1 MPGALSH
8 LRMLEAESIHILREV
23 AAEFSRPVML
33 YSAGKDSSVLLR
45 LAQKAF
51 YPAKPPFP
59 LLHVDT
65 ACEFREMTEF
75 RDRTTARLGLDLMVH
90 VAREAREEDVDPFR
104 PGTRKC
110 CAILE
115 SKALPDAL
123 SAGAF
128 DAALAGAR
136 REEEASRARER
147 IYSFHDAQGRS
158 DPGNQRPE
166 PWNLFNVRIEKGE
179 SVRVFPLSNWT
190 ELDVWQ
196 YIHSQNIPVVPLY
209 FAKEREMLVRGN
221 LLIPF
226 ERDLPLLA
234 GERPQM
240 ILCRMRSL
248 GCTRCATA
256 IRSTAATVP
265 EIIEELRG
273 LGRPERERRV
283 TDHGQEGSAELKKR
297 EGRFRAMEPELLR
310 FTMAGGDGDGKST
323 LIGGLLRDS
332 SGVHEDQLES
342 VGGASRGGR
351 EQGIP
356 IDVAYRYFSTP
367 RRRFI
372 VADTP
377 GHERYTCNM
386 AAAASTAEL
395 AVILLDARKGVL
407 PRTRRHAYIAW
418 LLGIRHIVAAVNKM
432 DLVGYGREVFDE
444 IRREF
449 VRFAERLPGCEL
461 HFIPVSALEGD
472 NIVRRSRRMPW
483 FEGGSLLDCL
493 ETVPAGRFASMTA
506 FRLPVQYV
514 IRPSGGFPSYA
525 GQIASGSLRP
535 GDEVLALPSGQI
547 TRVRSIRTYDGD
559 LERAHAPMPVALCL
573 EDPIDIRRGDM
584 LADPA
589 RPPVAAS
596 QLRATL
602 VWMSETPLALLRPYL
617 VKHTSQRVCAEVT
630 RLVSKLDLRTLEQG
644 DAAGLRLN
652 EIGTVELETHRPLFW
667 DPYEQNRT
675 TGAFVL
681 IDPIGNRTFAAGMID
696 GAAEHNLRRP
706 SRNRPGL
713 TVWFTGLS
721 AAGKTTLSQAVRERL
736 LAMGYQA
743 ELLDGD
749 AFRRHLSKDLG
760 FSRQDRDE
768 NIRRIG
774 FVAELLTRNGGIALV
789 AAISPYRAV
798 RDELRARIGNFVE
811 VYVNAPLEVCE
822 QRDLKG
828 LYKKARAGQIS
839 GVTGI
844 DDPYEPPLDPE
855 VECLTGRESLAE
867 SVEKVLRRL
876 ETWLS

>member
-1 MPGALSH
+1 VPDTLSH
-8 LRMLEAESIHILREV
+8 LQTLEAESIHILREV

-33 YSAGKDSSVLLR
+33 YSAGEDSSVMLR

-59 LLHVDT
+59 LLHVGAT
-65 ACEFREMTEF
+65 CELREMTDF
-75 RDRTTARLGLDLMVH
+75 RDRTAARLGLELIVH
-90 VAREAREEDVDPFR
+90 AAREE
-104 PGTRKC
+104 G
-110 CAILE
+110 AILE
-115 SKALPDAL
+115 SKALVDAL
-123 SAGAF
+123 SAGGF
-128 DAALAGAR
+128 NAALAGAR

-147 IYSFHDAQGRS
+147 IYSFHDAQGRW

-166 PWNLFNVRIEKGE
+166 PWNLFNARIEKGE

-196 YIHSQNIPVVPLY
+196 YIHSQNIPVAPLY
-209 FAKEREMLVRGN
+209 FAQRREMLVRGD

-226 ERDLPLLA
+226 EHGLQLLP

-240 ILCRMRSL
+240 ILCRMRWL
-248 GCTRCATA
+248 GCARW

-273 LGRPERERRV
+273 LGRPEREKRV
-283 TDHGQEGSAELKKR
+283 IDHDAE
-297 EGRFRAMEPELLR
+297 PDLLR
-310 FTMAGGDGDGKST
+310 FTMTGGDG
-323 LIGGLLRDS
+323 
-332 SGVHEDQLES
+332 
-342 VGGASRGGR
+342 
-351 EQGIP
+351 
-356 IDVAYRYFSTP
+356 VAYRHFSTP
-367 RRRFI
+367 RRNFI
-372 VADTP
+372 VAGTP
-377 GHERYTCNM
+377 DHDQSTCDM
-386 AAAASTAEL
+386 AIGASTAEL
-395 AVILLDARKGVL
+395 AVIVLDARKGVL
-407 PRTRRHAYIAW
+407 PHNRRHAYIAW

-432 DLVGYGREVFDE
+432 DLAGHGREVFDE
-444 IRREF
+444 IRREI
-449 VRFAERLPGCEL
+449 VRFAERLPGCEP
-461 HFIPVSALEGD
+461 HVVPMSALEGD
-472 NIVRRSRRMPW
+472 TIVR
-483 FEGGSLLDCL
+483 GSLLDCL
-493 ETVPAGRFASMTA
+493 ETVPAGRVASMTA

-514 IRPSGGFPSYA
+514 IRPSGGLPSYA

-535 GDEVLALPSGQI
+535 GDEVLALPSGQT
-547 TRVRSIRTYDGD
+547 TRVRSIRTCDGD
-559 LERAHAPMPVALCL
+559 LERALAPMPVALCL

-584 LADPA
+584 LAGPA

-596 QLRATL
+596 RLRATL
-602 VWMSETPLALLRPYL
+602 VWMSGTPLALLRPYL
-617 VKHTSQRVCAEVT
+617 LKHTSQRVCAEVT
-630 RLVSKLDLRTLEQG
+630 RLVSKLDLRTLQPG
-644 DAAGLRLN
+644 DAAGLGLN

-667 DPYEQNRT
+667 DPYEQN
-675 TGAFVL
+675 FVL
-681 IDPIGNRTFAAGMID
+681 IDPIGNQTLAAGMIG
-696 GAAEHNLRRP
+696 GAAEHNLQPP
-706 SRNRPGL
+706 SRDRPGL

-721 AAGKTTLSQAVRERL
+721 SAGKTTLSQAVGERL
-736 LAMGYQA
+736 SAMGYQA

-749 AFRRHLSKDLG
+749 AFRRHLTKDLG

-828 LYKKARAGQIS
+828 LYRKVRAGQIS

-855 VECLTGRESLAE
+855 VECLTGRESLEE

-876 ETWLS
+876 ETWLA